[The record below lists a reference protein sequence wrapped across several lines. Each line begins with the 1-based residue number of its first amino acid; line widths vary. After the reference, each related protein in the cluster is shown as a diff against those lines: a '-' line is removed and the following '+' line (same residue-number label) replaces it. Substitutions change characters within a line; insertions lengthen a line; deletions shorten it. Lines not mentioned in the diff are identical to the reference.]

1 MVIRRSLW
9 NATELKV
16 FDPMNWQKVHGA
28 GTINRIYW
36 IIESMAEAWTQKNQ
50 LRYAPDWTF
59 LGDLP
64 ERQEVHP
71 VNPDNP
77 V

>member
-1 MVIRRSLW
+1 MPE
-9 NATELKV
+9 T
-16 FDPMNWQKVHGA
+16 
-28 GTINRIYW
+28 
-36 IIESMAEAWTQKNQ
+36 WTQKNQ
-50 LRYAPDWTF
+50 SRYARDWTF

-71 VNPDNP
+71 VNPGNP